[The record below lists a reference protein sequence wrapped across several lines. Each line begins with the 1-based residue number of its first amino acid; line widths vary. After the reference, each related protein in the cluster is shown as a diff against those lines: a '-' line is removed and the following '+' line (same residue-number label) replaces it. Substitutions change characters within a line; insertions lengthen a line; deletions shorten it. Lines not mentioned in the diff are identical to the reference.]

1 MNHERFEEL
10 INTYI
15 DSGLSDIDS
24 ASVFAHLSTCPSC
37 RELLAGAL
45 RVRAQLSREKLAEV
59 PVALDARIARSIRAA
74 RGVAPDRTTQ
84 HRAMWGGRRL
94 PGLITGLA
102 GMRVPFPLVA
112 ILLVVVIAGTLIF
125 TTWSGPEKQPAQF
138 QEQIVYV
145 PRLPAIQVIGFYTPD
160 QKPAR

>member
-45 RVRAQLSREKLAEV
+45 RVRAHISRERLAEV
-59 PVALDARIARSIRAA
+59 PASLDARIARSIRATTVMEPDRA
-74 RGVAPDRTTQ
+74 SFAPVRHPRTIYSRIGVAIQLLT
-84 HRAMWGGRRL
+84 A
-94 PGLITGLA
+94 
-102 GMRVPFPLVA
+102 A
-112 ILLVVVIAGTLIF
+112 ILLVFLFSI
-125 TTWSGPEKQPAQF
+125 
-138 QEQIVYV
+138 
-145 PRLPAIQVIGFYTPD
+145 RLTSPGD
-160 QKPAR
+160 QRIPVGQMSTIRLR